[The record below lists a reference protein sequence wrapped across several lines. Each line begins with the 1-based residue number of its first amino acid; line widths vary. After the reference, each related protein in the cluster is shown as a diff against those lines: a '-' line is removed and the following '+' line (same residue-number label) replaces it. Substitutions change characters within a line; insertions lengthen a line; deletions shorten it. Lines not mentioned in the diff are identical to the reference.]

1 MPKWD
6 LLIIM
11 TMTKQKKKKKNKQQN
26 THWLKQQASPLDAET
41 QQGAAASQG
50 GQHLDFSYSETW
62 TICWG
67 HLEAALFDGCQVS
80 PKATGKE
87 AEILVTD

>member
-1 MPKWD
+1 M
-6 LLIIM
+6 
-11 TMTKQKKKKKNKQQN
+11 
-26 THWLKQQASPLDAET
+26 DAET